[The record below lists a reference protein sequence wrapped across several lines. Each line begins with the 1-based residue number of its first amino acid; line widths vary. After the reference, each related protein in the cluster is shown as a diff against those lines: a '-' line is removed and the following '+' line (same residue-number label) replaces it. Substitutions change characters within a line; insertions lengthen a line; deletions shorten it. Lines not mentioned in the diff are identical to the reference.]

1 MRPLCSFA
9 GFPDEVI
16 ATAIHAGHEL
26 RPEVLART
34 ALDDA
39 TRLREEDPFT
49 DLLTAIGGATVV
61 AHRSRFEV
69 DLNRPRQQ
77 AVYRVPD
84 DAWGLELWTE
94 TPPDTE
100 LERSLASYDEFYA
113 DLPAGLD
120 DFFF

>member
-61 AHRSRFEV
+61 AHRSRFVEFMIF
-69 DLNRPRQQ
+69 Q
-77 AVYRVPD
+77 Y
-84 DAWGLELWTE
+84 DASRTVRWE
-94 TPPDTE
+94 
-100 LERSLASYDEFYA
+100 
-113 DLPAGLD
+113 D
-120 DFFF
+120 DFFCAA